1 MKIIYHHRTQAD
13 DAQGVHIN
21 EMVKAFQDLGH
32 EVEIIALVK
41 RNSENEQKTHGDW
54 WESINKR
61 TPAWVYELMALLY
74 NFFAY
79 GRLVNKIRQFKPE
92 TIYERYSL
100 NTFCGIWASRLFGIP
115 LILEV
120 NAPLAYEQNK
130 LGKLAFK
137 RLARFSERWICSH
150 STVTLV
156 VSQVMK
162 EMLKSAGV
170 PDEKMMVMPNGI
182 NPKTFHSQ
190 VSGKE
195 IRQRHGFENALVI
208 GFVGWFRQ
216 WHGLEM
222 LLEIMHEARL
232 AEKNVRLLLVGDGPA
247 FAHLQHYIE
256 THGLASAVT
265 MTGPVARREIPHY
278 IAAMD
283 IAVQPAAT
291 EYACPM
297 KIPEYMAMA
306 RCIIAPDQPN
316 IREILE
322 HGVSAALFSPND
334 KNALKATLL
343 QLIDDATM
351 RKRLGHAAD
360 QCLFERGMLWQ
371 YNAARAMHLV
381 HKATRSQASSSPI
394 VAHLKSST
402 A

>member
-13 DAQGVHIN
+13 DAQGVHIY
-21 EMVKAFQDLGH
+21 EMVKAFRDLEH
-32 EVEIIALVK
+32 VVEIVALVK
-41 RNSENEQKTHGDW
+41 RDSENEQKTQGSS
-54 WESINKR
+54 WEWITKR
-61 TPAWVYELMALLY
+61 TPARVYELMALSY
-74 NFFAY
+74 NVLGY
-79 GRLVNKIRQFKPE
+79 VRLAKKIRQFGPDLL
-92 TIYERYSL
+92 YERYSL
-100 NTFCGIWASRLFGIP
+100 NTFCGIWASRAFGIP

-162 EMLKSAGV
+162 TMLTSSGV
-170 PDEKMMVMPNGI
+170 PAAKMNVMPNGI
-182 NPKTFHSQ
+182 NPKIFHPQ
-190 VSGKE
+190 VSGGD
-195 IRQRHGFENALVI
+195 IRQRHGLKDNLVV

-247 FAHLQHYIE
+247 LPHLQKYVEEHR
-256 THGLASAVT
+256 LQSAVT
-265 MTGPVARREIPHY
+265 MTGPVARGEIPQY

-306 RCIIAPDQPN
+306 KCIIAPDQPN

-322 HGVSAALFSPND
+322 HGVTAALFSPND
-334 KNALKATLL
+334 KNALRATLL
-343 QLIDDATM
+343 QLIDNATI
-351 RKRLGHAAD
+351 RKRLGCAAY

-371 YNAARAMHLV
+371 YNAARAVHLV
-381 HKATRSQASSSPI
+381 HKTTRSQASSPI
-394 VAHLKSST
+394 VAYLKSST

>member
-21 EMVKAFQDLGH
+21 EMVKAFQDLGQ

-41 RNSENEQKTHGDW
+41 RNSENEQKTHGGW
-54 WESINKR
+54 WASINKR
-61 TPAWVYELMALLY
+61 TPTWVYELMALLY
-74 NFFAY
+74 NFFGY
-79 GRLVNKIRQFKPE
+79 VRLVNKIRQFKPE
-92 TIYERYSL
+92 IIYERYSL
-100 NTFCGIWASRLFGIP
+100 NTFCGIWTSRLFGIP

-137 RLARFSERWICSH
+137 RLAWLSERWICSH
-150 STVTLV
+150 STMTLV

-162 EMLKSAGV
+162 EMLESAGV

-182 NPKTFHSQ
+182 NPKTFHPQ
-190 VSGKE
+190 VSGEE
-195 IRQRHGFENALVI
+195 IRQRHGLEDALVI

-222 LLEIMHEARL
+222 LLEIMHEAHL

-247 FAHLQHYIE
+247 FPYLQLYIGAHD
-256 THGLASAVT
+256 LASAVT

-306 RCIIAPDQPN
+306 KCIIAPDQPN

-322 HGVSAALFSPND
+322 NEVTATLFSPEN
-334 KNALKATLL
+334 KSALKAALL
-343 QLIDDATM
+343 QLIADAAM
-351 RKRLGHAAD
+351 RKKLGSAAY
-360 QCLFERGMLWQ
+360 QHLSERGLFWR
-371 YNAARAMHLV
+371 YNAARALQLV
-381 HKATRSQASSSPI
+381 HEATESQASSASISTHLRSSI
-394 VAHLKSST
+394 V
-402 A
+402 